1 LRTNGRAQPD
11 IDDRDWSHL
20 SREGQKAPTIAERIA
35 SRTRRGRAEWGSA
48 FSKKMRELEAY
59 PPGTKFQRLTL
70 AMYTSPSWLALTMH
84 PNAAAVVSRLI
95 VEHMGHA
102 GTRNGDLTCT
112 YNDFA
117 DFGIR
122 RQSIPEAITIA
133 EQLGF
138 IDVKR
143 GKRAEFGRDKH
154 PSKYRLTFEPTC
166 DGSPRTDRWQSA
178 ACTARARALLR
189 ARARGYAGR
198 PQQWEGRSC

>member
-1 LRTNGRAQPD
+1 
-11 IDDRDWSHL
+11 
-20 SREGQKAPTIAERIA
+20 
-35 SRTRRGRAEWGSA
+35 
-48 FSKKMRELEAY
+48 MRELEAY
-59 PPGTKFQRLTL
+59 PTGTKFQRLTL
-70 AMYTSPSWLALTMH
+70 EMVTSLSWLALTMH
-84 PNAAAVVSRLI
+84 ANAAAVVWRLI

-102 GTRNGDLTCT
+102 GARNGDLTCT
-112 YNDFA
+112 YNDFM

-122 RQSIPEAITIA
+122 RQSISEAITIA

-143 GKRAEFGRDKH
+143 GKRAEFGRDKN

-178 ACTARARALLR
+178 ACTARARALLS

-198 PQQWEGRSC
+198 PQQWKKRSC